1 MHVEQ
6 EGSGPVVLLLHGFTG
21 SARSWDALRAELR
34 TRFTVIA
41 VDLPGHGRSSVPTT
55 GAYGMADVTREVAA
69 VLADASAAPAAVL
82 GYSMGGRI
90 ALRLAL
96 EHPSVVGSLVLE
108 STSPG
113 VGDPAER
120 EARRRSDAALA
131 DLLVREGLAAF
142 VDRWEQL
149 PLWAR
154 HSQLPDEA
162 RARLREIR
170 LSHDPGML
178 SAMLRRTGAGEDP
191 PVLERLAE
199 IRVPTLLIAGALD
212 TAYVAH
218 ARSMVAR
225 LPNARVEIIPNAGHM
240 VHFEAPS
247 EFHAAVKTFL
257 GTHSFT
263 GSPQENA

>member
-6 EGSGPVVLLLHGFTG
+6 GGSGPVVLLLHGFTG
-21 SARSWDALRAELR
+21 SARSWDAIRAELM

-41 VDLPGHGRSSVPTT
+41 VDLPGHGRSGIPT
-55 GAYGMADVTREVAA
+55 GAFGMGDVARELAA
-69 VLADASAAPAAVL
+69 LLTAATTSPAAVL

-96 EHPSVVGSLVLE
+96 DHPSVVGSLILE

-113 VGDPAER
+113 IGDPSER
-120 EARRRSDAALA
+120 EARRRSDAELA
-131 DLLVREGLAAF
+131 SLMVRQGLAAF
-142 VDRWEQL
+142 VDQWEQL

-154 HSQLPDEA
+154 HSRMPAGE

-178 SAMLRRTGAGEDP
+178 SVMLTSTGAGEDP
-191 PVLERLAE
+191 PVLERLPE
-199 IRVPTLLIAGALD
+199 IQVPALLIAGMLD
-212 TAYVAH
+212 AAYVAH
-218 ARSMVAR
+218 ARAMAAR
-225 LPNARVEIIPNAGHM
+225 LPNARVEIVPNAGHM
-240 VHFEAPS
+240 VHFEAPAR
-247 EFHAAVKTFL
+247 FHAVVKTFL
-257 GTHSFT
+257 EAHSFT